1 MREEIHPYAVN
12 HVAWCPSDENELIT
26 ASFDNVIKVW
36 DLKKMDKPRLEL
48 RGHARFGNDFRG
60 KTIYHPMYHSN
71 GRFIVT
77 PGEKSGGLSIFD
89 TSSGLLTSRVVI
101 SVGEV
106 TSISSCDIYGSRL
119 AASRGSKI
127 VLLDSVWNA

>member
-1 MREEIHPYAVN
+1 VN

-101 SVGEV
+101 TVGEV

>member
-26 ASFDNVIKVW
+26 ASFDYLKVW

-77 PGEKSGGLSIFD
+77 PGEKSEVRLHLRHEFG
-89 TSSGLLTSRVVI
+89 TSDFTC
-101 SVGEV
+101 
-106 TSISSCDIYGSRL
+106 CDQCR
-119 AASRGSKI
+119 
-127 VLLDSVWNA
+127 